1 MCVIFS
7 LIISIYTVMPL
18 SFSMN
23 LTYES
28 ICAFNKKLKILIS
41 SSLPCQIMEVHYC
54 AICDLISPA
63 AV

>member
-1 MCVIFS
+1 
-7 LIISIYTVMPL
+7 MPL

-28 ICAFNKKLKILIS
+28 IWAFNKKLKILIS